1 MKFNILDLLLPREI
15 KFYTYLNQQAEVVL
29 EISGFFK
36 TFMENIHTMNENG
49 RKREIAK
56 IKELEKK
63 GDEIEKQIVDELN
76 KTFITPFDREDIYTI
91 AIHTDKAVDNVNR
104 VAKKISMYSIAEVPA
119 DVHKFCEIIVE
130 LSKELR
136 NLMDA
141 LPTRKGAS
149 EIIRIMKSLESRG
162 DDTFNQSMAR
172 LFTEQTP
179 PLHIIKFKEIYEL
192 LEAVSDS
199 IYYVAKLIRG
209 VIIKLG

>member
-29 EISGFFK
+29 EISEFFK
-36 TFMENIHTMNENG
+36 TFMENIHTMNENE

-136 NLMDA
+136 NLMDV

-149 EIIRIMKSLESRG
+149 EIIRIMKSLESR
-162 DDTFNQSMAR
+162 
-172 LFTEQTP
+172 
-179 PLHIIKFKEIYEL
+179 KKERPMCASAIQ
-192 LEAVSDS
+192 AV
-199 IYYVAKLIRG
+199 L
-209 VIIKLG
+209 

>member
-29 EISGFFK
+29 EISEFFK
-36 TFMENIHTMNENG
+36 TFMENIHTMNENE

-136 NLMDA
+136 NLMDV

>member
-15 KFYTYLNQQAEVVL
+15 KFYSYLNQQAEVL
-29 EISGFFK
+29 MEICEFFK
-36 TFMENIHTMNENG
+36 TFMENIHTMNENE

-56 IKELEKK
+56 IKEYEKK

-91 AIHTDKAVDNVNR
+91 TIHTDKAVDNVNR
-104 VAKKISMYSIAEVPA
+104 VAKKIAMYSIAEVPA

-130 LSKELR
+130 LAKELR
-136 NLMDA
+136 NLMDV

-162 DDTFNQSMAR
+162 DDAFNQSMAR
-172 LFTEQTP
+172 LFTEQTS